1 MAFTQK
7 DSNKRQLVA
16 KNELA
21 RLKYKSIIKNQS
33 LPPGIRYKF
42 ILKLNKLSRNSSK
55 TRIKNK
61 CILTGRSRGIYS
73 MFRLSRIKFREL
85 ASQGMLPGVKK
96 ASW

>member
-21 RLKYKSIIKNQS
+21 RLKYKSIIKNQN

-55 TRIKNK
+55 TRIKNR